1 MPWAAVSPLSME
13 PQEAATRVT
22 GSSWLV
28 KDGILGL
35 ESVPGHF
42 VAPSAM
48 EIFRVQFQGAEQA
61 LGERCRKPQVD
72 LPHLHLSKYP
82 AEPALRIQR
91 EGGSIRGTYGI
102 IGNERFSELT
112 QDIDQVIIDESWYPI
127 DLASLKE
134 GRQSAYELGAINSE
148 VSLGTLVKLRLAEQ
162 LPFRLIDEVAS
173 NEGQGNPGGAGRS
186 LERDG
191 VNAILYPYQADGIDF
206 LNLIA
211 DQNIGC
217 VLADEM
223 GLGKTLQVIGMLVH
237 LSSTQSYPILIVAP
251 ASLLENWRR
260 EISQF
265 APLLSIRVHAGDKRA
280 GTAAALGSIDILITS
295 YETVVRDAP
304 LLSSYD
310 WHAVVL
316 DEAQAIKNPEA
327 QRTRAV
333 KDLNRKVSIAVSGT
347 PLENRLD
354 DLWSVADFCLPGIL
368 GDLEHFRNSY
378 SDEVTDAQRLGNAV
392 APLILRRRVAE
403 VASDLPEKIEIWQ
416 PINLTDG
423 EARDYVAIRE
433 QVISEHGPAGA
444 LVATTILR
452 TFCADPALAKYA
464 LRHSNSPGSK
474 FVRVVELLEEIFA
487 NGEKALIF
495 SSFHGVAD
503 LLSRELPRR
512 YPHAHFDT
520 IDGRTPVETRQ
531 DIVDAFFQHQG
542 VGALLLNPKAAG
554 SGLNITAAN
563 HVIHYNPEWNPALTA
578 QASAR
583 AFRRKQTRPV
593 TIHHLFHPGTV
604 EEVIIER
611 SQFKRAL
618 ADGAVTGHDGS
629 PSSSDLA
636 NALAISPIDQHR

>member
-1 MPWAAVSPLSME
+1 ME

-35 ESVPGHF
+35 ELVPGHF

-48 EIFRVQFQGAEQA
+48 EIFRVQFQDAEHA
-61 LGERCRKPQVD
+61 LGERCRKPHVD
-72 LPHLHLSKYP
+72 LPHLHLSKFP
-82 AEPALRIQR
+82 AEPALLILR
-91 EGGSIRGTYGI
+91 ERDSLRGTFGVI
-102 IGNERFSELT
+102 ANDKFSALQ
-112 QDIDQVIIDESWYPI
+112 QDIDQVIIDDTWYPI
-127 DLASLKE
+127 DISSLME
-134 GRQSAYELGAINSE
+134 GRQSAHDFGAINGH
-148 VSLGTLVKLRLAEQ
+148 VSLGALVKLRLAEH
-162 LPFRLIDEVAS
+162 LPFRLIDKVAS
-173 NEGQGNPGGAGRS
+173 NEGPNRPEAASGS
-186 LERDG
+186 LQRDG
-191 VNAILYPYQADGIDF
+191 VNAVLYPYQADGIDF

-211 DQNIGC
+211 DQRIGC

-265 APLLSIRVHAGDKRA
+265 APSLSARVHAGDKRA
-280 GTAAALGSIDILITS
+280 GTASALGSIDILITS

-304 LLSSYD
+304 LLSSYE

-354 DLWSVADFCLPGIL
+354 DLWSVSDFCLPGLL

-378 SDEVTDAQRLGNAV
+378 SDEVKDAQRLGNAV
-392 APLILRRRVAE
+392 APLILRRRVAD
-403 VASDLPEKIEIWQ
+403 VASDLPEKIEIRQ

-423 EARDYVAIRE
+423 EARDYVAIRD

-452 TFCADPALAKYA
+452 TFCADPALAKYT
-464 LRHSNSPGSK
+464 LQHSRPPSSK

-495 SSFHGVAD
+495 SSFHGIAD
-503 LLSRELPRR
+503 LLLRELPSLYR
-512 YPHAHFDT
+512 HAHFNA
-520 IDGRTPVETRQ
+520 IDGRTPVESRQ

-542 VGALLLNPKAAG
+542 VGALLLNPRAAG

-593 TIHHLFHPGTV
+593 TIHHLYHPGTV

-611 SQFKRAL
+611 SQFKQTL

-636 NALAISPIDQHR
+636 NALAISPIDQYR

>member
-1 MPWAAVSPLSME
+1 ME

-22 GSSWLV
+22 VSSWLV
-28 KDGILGL
+28 KDGVLGL
-35 ESVPGHF
+35 ESAPGHF

-48 EIFRVQFQGAEQA
+48 DIFRAQFQGAEQA

-72 LPHLHLSKYP
+72 LPQLHFSKYP
-82 AEPALRIQR
+82 AEPALRILR
-91 EGGSIRGTYGI
+91 EGGSIRGTYGVI
-102 IGNERFSELT
+102 ANGKFSVLA
-112 QDIDQVIIDESWYPI
+112 QDIDQVIIDETWYPI
-127 DLASLKE
+127 DLTSLTE
-134 GRQSAYELGAINSE
+134 GRQHAHEYGAIE
-148 VSLGTLVKLRLAEQ
+148 GPVSLGTLVKLRLAKQ
-162 LPFRLIDEVAS
+162 LSFHLVDEVAS
-173 NEGQGNPGGAGRS
+173 NEGLTEPRAVGKS
-186 LERDG
+186 LKRDG
-191 VNAILYPYQADGIDF
+191 INATLYPYQADGIDF

-211 DQNIGC
+211 DQRIGC

-237 LSSTQSYPILIVAP
+237 LSSSQSYPILIVAP

-265 APLLSIRVHAGDKRA
+265 APSLSARIHAGENRA
-280 GTAAALGSIDILITS
+280 GTASALGSIGILITS
-295 YETVVRDAP
+295 YDTVVRDAV

-333 KDLNRKVSIAVSGT
+333 KDLNRRVSVAISGT

-354 DLWSVADFCLPGIL
+354 DLWSVSDFCLPGIL

-378 SDEVTDAQRLGNAV
+378 SDEVVDAQRLGSAL
-392 APLILRRRVAE
+392 APLILRRRVAD
-403 VASDLPEKIEIWQ
+403 VASDLPKKIEIRQ

-423 EARDYVAIRE
+423 EAHDYAAVRE
-433 QVISEHGPAGA
+433 QVISEHGAAGA

-452 TFCADPALAKYA
+452 TFCADPALTKYP
-464 LRHSNSPGSK
+464 LQHSSSPGSK
-474 FVRVVELLEEIFA
+474 FRRVVELLEEIFA

-503 LLSRELPRR
+503 LLSRELPLL
-512 YPHAHFDT
+512 YPRAHFDT
-520 IDGRTPVETRQ
+520 IDGRTPVENRQ
-531 DIVDAFFQHQG
+531 NIVDVFFQHQG

-593 TIHHLFHPGTV
+593 TIHHLYHPGTV

-611 SQFKRAL
+611 SQFKQAL
-618 ADGAVTGHDGS
+618 ADGAVTGHDGY

-636 NALAISPIDQHR
+636 NALAISPMDQHR

>member
-1 MPWAAVSPLSME
+1 M
-13 PQEAATRVT
+13 T
-22 GSSWLV
+22 GSLWLV
-28 KDGILGL
+28 KDGVLGL
-35 ESVPGHF
+35 ESDLGHF
-42 VAPSAM
+42 LTPSAI

-61 LGERCRKPQVD
+61 MGERCRKPQVD

-82 AEPALRIQR
+82 AEPALRILR
-91 EGGSIRGTYGI
+91 EGNRVRGIFGVI
-102 IGNERFSELT
+102 ANAEFSTLSE
-112 QDIDQVIIDESWYPI
+112 DIDQVIIDETWYPI
-127 DLASLKE
+127 DLASLVE
-134 GRQSAYELGAINSE
+134 GRQSAYEFGAISCE
-148 VSLGTLVKLRLAEQ
+148 VSLGTLVKLRLAKQ
-162 LPFRLIDEVAS
+162 LPFRLIDEVAA
-173 NEGQGNPGGAGRS
+173 NEDRNAREAAGRP
-186 LERDG
+186 LEREG
-191 VNAILYPYQADGIDF
+191 VNAVLYPYQADGIDF

-237 LSSTQSYPILIVAP
+237 LSSTQSYPVLIVAP

-265 APLLSIRVHAGDKRA
+265 APTLSTRVHAGDKRA
-280 GTAAALGSIDILITS
+280 GTASALGSIDILITS

-316 DEAQAIKNPEA
+316 DEAQAIKNPDA

-354 DLWSVADFCLPGIL
+354 DLWSVSDFCLPGIL
-368 GDLEHFRNSY
+368 GDLDHFRNSY
-378 SDEVTDAQRLGNAV
+378 SDEVTDAKRLGDAV
-392 APLILRRRVAE
+392 APLILRRRVAD
-403 VASDLPEKIEIWQ
+403 VASDLPEKIEIKQ

-433 QVISEHGPAGA
+433 RVISEHGPAGA
-444 LVATTILR
+444 LVATTVLR
-452 TFCADPALAKYA
+452 TFCADPALTKYPHQ
-464 LRHSNSPGSK
+464 HSSSPGSK

-487 NGEKALIF
+487 NEEKALIF

-503 LLSRELPRR
+503 LLSRELPRL

-520 IDGRTPVETRQ
+520 IDGRTPVGSRQ
-531 DIVDAFFQHQG
+531 YIVDAFFQHQG
-542 VGALLLNPKAAG
+542 VGALMLNPKAAG

-583 AFRRKQTRPV
+583 SFRRKQTRPV

-636 NALAISPIDQHR
+636 NALAISPIDQHRQ